1 MLRTVVISSLFLAA
15 CDVGAIPG
23 AGPDG
28 GGGGGMDGSGSGS
41 NNDDVCV
48 NAVTPA
54 APKHTHADDATSKK
68 GQACTAAGCHLVASP
83 GAGAPG
89 FSFAGTVFT
98 AADGATP
105 KPGATIKVIAG
116 GTTVSTVS
124 DEDGNFYSTQ
134 TVTLPGKTLATSCPT
149 LAPMVGQ
156 ILASGGGNCNNCH
169 VTGGTTTPIFV
180 Q

>member
-1 MLRTVVISSLFLAA
+1 MAVISSLFLAA

-23 AGPDG
+23 IGPDSG
-28 GGGGGMDGSGSGS
+28 GGGGGDGSGS
-41 NNDDVCV
+41 NTDDVCV

-54 APKHTHADDATSKK
+54 APKHTHADDGSSKQ
-68 GQACTAAGCHLVASP
+68 GQACTAAGCHLIASP

-98 AADGATP
+98 AIDAVTP

-116 GTTVSTVS
+116 GTTLTTVS

-134 TVTLPGKTLATSCPT
+134 TATLPGTTLATACPT
-149 LAPMVGQ
+149 LSPMVGQ
-156 ILASGGGNCNNCH
+156 IQVSGGGNCNNCH
-169 VTGGTTTPIFV
+169 TLTGGTTTPIYV